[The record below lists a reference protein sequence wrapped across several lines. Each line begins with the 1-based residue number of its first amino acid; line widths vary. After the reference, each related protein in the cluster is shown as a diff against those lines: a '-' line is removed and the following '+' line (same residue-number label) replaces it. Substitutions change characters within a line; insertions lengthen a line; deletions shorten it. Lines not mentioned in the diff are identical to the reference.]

1 MGFKMEDAK
10 IAKLTEAIE
19 KLETDYSV
27 FKENLTVKKLDKE
40 DFEGKK
46 LNFLEEIKKVSYEIK
61 QLKELVSTKNP
72 TEQIV
77 VRELNSLSEQFQTE
91 VDEDTG
97 IATVFV
103 EASLDTHFE
112 IDIDCSRY
120 PDPPYLFIPKAM
132 DDFLGQEFVLNLK
145 PLKNWSRRKPPH
157 LVDIFKELEEKLVAF
172 FQQKEESIDDRG
184 KMAKRRKLI
193 ELARNAEQAG
203 NTAEAID
210 LYRGVLELS
219 KDLKD
224 KATCV
229 RFKKRIEELETSG
242 KNE

>member
-1 MGFKMEDAK
+1 MEDAK
-10 IAKLTEAIE
+10 IAKLTESIE
-19 KLETDYSV
+19 KLETDCSV
-27 FKENLTVKKLDKE
+27 FKENSTAKTLNKE

-46 LNFLEEIKKVSYEIK
+46 LNFLEEIKKISYEIK
-61 QLKELVSTKNP
+61 QLKELVSTKNQS
-72 TEQIV
+72 EQIV
-77 VRELNSLSEQFQTE
+77 IRELNSLSEQFQTE

-97 IATVFV
+97 IATIFV

-112 IDIDCSRY
+112 IDVDCSRY

-132 DDFLGQEFVLNLK
+132 DDFLGREFVPSLK
-145 PLKNWSRRKPPH
+145 TLKNWSRRKPPH
-157 LVDIFKELEEKLVAF
+157 LVDIFKELEEKLVTF
-172 FQQKEESIDDRG
+172 FQRKEESIDDRG

-193 ELARNAEQAG
+193 EFARNAEEAG

-210 LYRGVLELS
+210 LYRGVLEIS

-224 KATCV
+224 KATY
-229 RFKKRIEELETSG
+229 FKFKQRIEELETND